1 MHTAEEVEAVT
12 AALAAFAPCP
22 RPWKVIGSERT
33 ADAVQERLSE
43 WATPS
48 SNGNTFLYWIS
59 HGESDGEDMALL
71 AHAGSPHP
79 LIHSG
84 ISPDDFLR
92 YLTARQNHPDA
103 EGTWAIV
110 VIDACKSGRF
120 VELLSAR
127 AFLKSNGPRNFL
139 LVSTSEDGAANL
151 GVFRHALETVLGTT
165 FAADSTIDLRALG
178 DELQRN
184 LRGCP
189 VVPHTKMGRAL
200 LHRIVPA
207 AAGAVTTTL
216 DVLAEIQAV
225 IDQLPPDEQ
234 RHFIPKAT
242 GAELGEL
249 AWYFEG
255 REEERDTILR
265 WLDTGADGMLV
276 VTGAA
281 GSGKSAL
288 LGHIL
293 LHTRPK
299 LRSILLRTGHLQP
312 LPSGVPCPSDPFDAV
327 IHLSGAT
334 PQELIA
340 RLALAAQLREIP
352 RDLLLNEQI
361 EWLLDGLAQRA
372 LPFGVLLDAL
382 DEAHA
387 PLVIADQIVRRLA
400 EVPGTRVV
408 IGTRRST
415 KEGPDLPP
423 QVNRDLLDA
432 LDMNGADSDL
442 AKSVVSVNRDSLA
455 MVRYVRRKLET
466 AEKLDRLVA
475 SSQQI
480 AMAASELG
488 DSGREFLYARLAVH
502 EVIHESDLLDD
513 LTSLR
518 NSSHRQLFARAAQR
532 LSTRNPAFRPLLH
545 ALALAQGRGLPL
557 RDGIWATVAAV
568 VAPMGATIND
578 EVIHDLTADAA
589 PYLMLD
595 AEAGQTVY
603 RLAHRTFIEHFNST
617 GEKHEHL
624 HQQITEALT
633 VDGDFRL
640 PKAELNPYVIYHLP
654 AHAAQGQLPAW
665 EYLAQHTRVL
675 DRLDST
681 SITSQVMTHAFGRI
695 TLPPAIAGAVASQHM
710 AVTNSQGDRRGL
722 REVATAQTTGSFD
735 RSHGEPD
742 DTLPTWS
749 VTWARLNTNPL
760 HLTLR
765 GHTRGVRAVV
775 AFFMPDGRTLL
786 AAGGD
791 DGAVRIWDPLT
802 GTAFGEPLRGH
813 IGGVFAVVAFPAPAP
828 DGRTLLATGGNDGMV
843 RIWDPVTGAEVGEPL
858 RGHTRGVRGVVAFPA
873 PAPDGR
879 TLLATGGNDGMVRIW
894 DPVT

>member
-1 MHTAEEVEAVT
+1 MPTPPPLEFFPVDISDYKYHRPLHTAEEVEAVT
-12 AALAAFAPCP
+12 AALAAFAPSP
-22 RPWKVIGSERT
+22 SPWKVIGSERT

-71 AHAGSPHP
+71 AHAGSPRP

-84 ISPDDFLR
+84 ISPDDFLS

-120 VELLSAR
+120 IELLSAR
-127 AFLKSNGPRNFL
+127 ALLKGNGPRNFL
-139 LVSTSEDGAANL
+139 LVSTSEDGNANL
-151 GVFRHALETVLGTT
+151 GAFRHALETVLGTT

-276 VTGAA
+276 VTGTA

-312 LPSGVPCPSDPFDAV
+312 LPAGVPCPSDPFDAV

-340 RLALAAQLREIP
+340 RIALAAQLREIP

-361 EWLLDGLAQRA
+361 EWLLGGLAQRA

-387 PLVIADQIVRRLA
+387 PLVIADQIIRRLA

-423 QVNRDLLDA
+423 QVDGDLLDA

-466 AEKLDRLVA
+466 AEKLGRLTA

-480 AMAASELG
+480 TMAASELG

-502 EVIHESDLLDD
+502 EVIHDSDLLDD

-518 NSSHRQLFARAAQR
+518 NSSHRHLFARAAQR
-532 LSTRNPAFRPLLH
+532 LSMRNPAFRPLLH
-545 ALALAQGRGLPL
+545 ALALAQGRGLSL
-557 RDGIWATVAAV
+557 RDGIWATVAAA
-568 VAPMGATIND
+568 VAPMGVTIND

-603 RLAHRTFIEHFNST
+603 RLAHRTFIEHFNSA
-617 GEKHEHL
+617 GEKREHL

-654 AHAAQGQLPAW
+654 AHAAQGKLPAW
-665 EYLAQHTRVL
+665 EYLAQRTRVL

-760 HLTLR
+760 HLTLH

-775 AFFMPDGRTLL
+775 AFLMPDGRTLL

-813 IGGVFAVVAFPAPAP
+813 IGGVFAVVAFTAP
-828 DGRTLLATGGNDGMV
+828 DGRTLLAAGGNDGTV

-858 RGHTRGVRGVVAFPA
+858 RGHT
-873 PAPDGR
+873 
-879 TLLATGGNDGMVRIW
+879 
-894 DPVT
+894 